1 MPTFRFA
8 LQGSALYGKKAGHG
22 KHHGFGWTLFDFV
35 GCSLVGNVEL
45 SEEGPLIAGTTSK
58 IAPIAFGERAYYT
71 SSNEDLCSFVAS
83 CGCQFGWQ
91 GSPDCEYAY
100 PVFRTGHGRRAC
112 YAWLPDPRTVSQN
125 VPRHTYWTDA
135 EYWRRQTNPGCNDLW
150 VVHGRLRKEVFN

>member
-91 GSPDCEYAY
+91 GSPDCKYAY

-125 VPRHTYWTDA
+125 VPRHHILDRCRILEKANQPWVQRPMGSTWTA
-135 EYWRRQTNPGCNDLW
+135 QKGGL
-150 VVHGRLRKEVFN
+150 

>member
-100 PVFRTGHGRRAC
+100 PVFRTGPWKASLLCVVARPEDCQPECASSPHTGQM
-112 YAWLPDPRTVSQN
+112 QN
-125 VPRHTYWTDA
+125 IGEGKPTLGATTY
-135 EYWRRQTNPGCNDLW
+135 G
-150 VVHGRLRKEVFN
+150 

>member
-71 SSNEDLCSFVAS
+71 SSNEDLCFFMAS

-91 GSPDCEYAY
+91 GSPDCEYTY
-100 PVFRTGHGRRAC
+100 SRSVLRPGRRAY
-112 YAWLPDPRTVSQN
+112 YAWLPALTAGQDVT
-125 VPRHTYWTDA
+125 RHHRLDKMQKMGEGKPTLGAVTWGSTWTA
-135 EYWRRQTNPGCNDLW
+135 QKGGL
-150 VVHGRLRKEVFN
+150 

>member
-1 MPTFRFA
+1 MVREVSSCPLFV
-8 LQGSALYGKKAGHG
+8 LHCKDLPYMGKKAGHG

-91 GSPDCEYAY
+91 GEP
-100 PVFRTGHGRRAC
+100 
-112 YAWLPDPRTVSQN
+112 
-125 VPRHTYWTDA
+125 
-135 EYWRRQTNPGCNDLW
+135 
-150 VVHGRLRKEVFN
+150 